1 MPSTNRRSIAHQ
13 QCNLEVRGNACG
25 LTVWHSAAASALGS
39 DSQKPTISRAKRSAA
54 MPGWAAT
61 RCRICKVLISVGK
74 TQDINRQMSL
84 IDHDPSR
91 IPGNPTEPT
100 GPRLRR
106 LIHHNF
112 IVAFTEEVMHER
124 TPKILGLRSSSIKSL
139 IGTTLEQGL
148 CDFSIQSKQTAWL
161 EYHG

>member
-1 MPSTNRRSIAHQ
+1 MGHEQSILVNIIVKLAHATIVIRRLPCSA
-13 QCNLEVRGNACG
+13 RFS
-25 LTVWHSAAASALGS
+25 HSL
-39 DSQKPTISRAKRSAA
+39 